1 MEIKKVV
8 VIGSGTMGSGIAA
21 HLCNANIPVTL
32 LDLKT
37 DISEKARDNIQR
49 SKPPLLL
56 DKSKINNIKVGN
68 IFENFSEVKEA
79 DWVVEAVVER
89 IDVKHDIYEK
99 IFKERKKGAIVSSNT
114 SSIPI
119 KVLSQNLTEGEKK
132 DFCITH
138 FFNPVRYMALLEIV
152 KNENND
158 LEKIN
163 ALKKFCEIELG
174 KGAIVCN
181 DTPGFLGNR
190 VGVYAMQIAMTEAF
204 KMKLSIEEADAIF
217 GRPMGIPKTGI
228 FGLYDLIGIDL
239 MADVLKSFIKE
250 LPKTDNFH
258 EVAKEIPLVK
268 KLIETGY
275 TGRKGKGGFYRINKT
290 DGKKVMEALNLETG
304 EYHASKKIN
313 IKSGKVDLVA
323 LINRDDKYGKYA
335 WSVISKII
343 KYASSLIP
351 GITKEF
357 NDIDEAMR
365 LGFNWSKGPFEML
378 EEIGVDNFFNKV
390 DEYGNIDF
398 LENLAKS
405 KNEKFYGERQKYTD
419 IETLGKVKKK
429 ATSIDGN
436 DSAKIYRFKDYNIVE
451 FTTKANALDYDSM
464 DALNK
469 ATDKPLII
477 INESM
482 QFSAGVNLSYTMN
495 YADKRDFKSIEKFI
509 KYFQETCKQLKYSD
523 HPVISA
529 PSGLTLGG
537 GFEVMVQSNFV
548 ASHTNIVVGLV
559 ETIVGLVPA
568 GGGCKEMLARWLET
582 EEAKKDPHYAP
593 LRVFDIIGNAKTA
606 TSPVEA
612 EPLKYLRAKDKKI
625 MNRNSLL
632 EVSKKIIEENRDFK
646 TPSENSFN
654 LPGKAVKDEM
664 IKTLE
669 KLYDDKIILDHG
681 MEVGKELANVL
692 SGGDTT
698 IDKTLSEDDMFKLE
712 LDSFMRLIETKKTQ
726 ERIKHTL
733 ATGKPLV
740 NYYFLLFFIFYF
752 FITKFFNYLLFFSY
766 LLQIKFSFPFFYSFI
781 FFYNSFF
788 FCNSSFNYFLFF

>member
-8 VIGSGTMGSGIAA
+8 IIGSGTMGSGIAA
-21 HLCNANIPVTL
+21 HLCNANVPVTL
-32 LDLKT
+32 LDLT
-37 DISEKARDNIQR
+37 TEISTNARDRIFKSR
-49 SKPPLLL
+49 PPLLI

-68 IFENFSEVKEA
+68 ISDDFDIVKEA
-79 DWVVEAVVER
+79 DWIVEAVVER
-89 IDVKHDIYEK
+89 IDIKHQIYDK
-99 IFKERKKGAIVSSNT
+99 IFKSRKDGAIVSSNT

-119 KVLSQNLTEGEKK
+119 KVLSQNLTNEQKK

-138 FFNPVRYMALLEIV
+138 FFNPVRYMGLLEIV

-163 ALKKFCEIELG
+163 GLQKFCEIELG

-204 KMKLSIEEADAIF
+204 KMKLTVEEADAIF
-217 GRPMGIPKTGI
+217 GRPMGIPKTGV

-250 LPKTDNFH
+250 LPKTDKFH
-258 EVAKEIPLVK
+258 EVAQEIPLIK

-275 TGRKGKGGFYRINKT
+275 TGRKGKGGFFRINK
-290 DGKKVMEALNLETG
+290 DGGAKILEALNLETG
-304 EYHASKKIN
+304 DYSPSKKID
-313 IKSGKVDLVA
+313 IKSEKVDLKK
-323 LINRDDKYGKYA
+323 LINRNDKYGKYA

-343 KYASSLIP
+343 KYASSLVTE
-351 GITKEF
+351 ITDEF

-378 EEIGVDNFFNKV
+378 EEIGVENFFSKIDNYGGNK
-390 DEYGNIDF
+390 F

-405 KNEKFYGERQKYTD
+405 KNENFYGERQKYTK
-419 IETLGKVKKK
+419 IETLGKVKRK
-429 ATSIDGN
+429 AQSIDGN
-436 DSAKIYRFKDYNIVE
+436 SSAQIYQFKDYNIVE

-464 DALNK
+464 DALKK

-482 QFSAGVNLSYTMN
+482 QFSAGVNLSYTMDFAN
-495 YADKRDFKSIEKFI
+495 KGDFKSIEKFI
-509 KYFQETCKQLKYSD
+509 KYFQETCKELKYSKY
-523 HPVISA
+523 PVISA

-537 GFEVMVQSNFV
+537 GFEVLVQSNFV
-548 ASHTNIVVGLV
+548 ASHTNIVIGLV
-559 ETIVGLVPA
+559 ETIVGLIPA
-568 GGGCKEMLARWLET
+568 GGGCKEMLARWQNT
-582 EEAKKDPHYAP
+582 EESKKDPHFAP
-593 LRVFDIIGNAKTA
+593 LKVFDIIGYGKTA

-612 EPLKYLRAKDKKI
+612 EPLKYLKPEDKKI

-632 EVSKKIIEENRDFK
+632 EASKQILDENRDFNS
-646 TPSENSFN
+646 PSELVFN
-654 LPGKAVKDEM
+654 LPGESVRGEM
-664 IKTLE
+664 YKVLD
-669 KLYDDKIILDHG
+669 KLYNDKVIQDHG
-681 MEVGKELANVL
+681 MEVAKELAYVL
-692 SGGDTT
+692 SGGDTS
-698 IDKTLSEDDMFKLE
+698 IDKQLSEDDLFKLE
-712 LDSFMRLIETKKTQ
+712 LDAFMKLIETPKTQ

-740 NYYFLLFFIFYF
+740 N
-752 FITKFFNYLLFFSY
+752 
-766 LLQIKFSFPFFYSFI
+766 
-781 FFYNSFF
+781 
-788 FCNSSFNYFLFF
+788 

>member
-8 VIGSGTMGSGIAA
+8 IIGSGTMGSGIAA
-21 HLCNANIPVTL
+21 HLCNANVPVTL
-32 LDLKT
+32 LDLT
-37 DISEKARDNIQR
+37 TEISTNARDRIFKSR
-49 SKPPLLL
+49 PPLLI

-68 IFENFSEVKEA
+68 ISDDFDAVKEA

-89 IDVKHDIYEK
+89 IDIKHQIYDK
-99 IFKERKKGAIVSSNT
+99 IYKSRKDGAIVSSNT

-119 KVLSQNLTEGEKK
+119 KVLSQNLTNEQKK

-138 FFNPVRYMALLEIV
+138 FFNPVRYMGLLEIV

-163 ALKKFCEIELG
+163 ALQKFCEIELG

-204 KMKLSIEEADAIF
+204 KMKLTVEEADAIF
-217 GRPMGIPKTGI
+217 GRPMGIPKTGV

-250 LPKTDNFH
+250 LPKTDKFH
-258 EVAKEIPLVK
+258 EVAQEIPLIK

-275 TGRKGKGGFYRINKT
+275 TGRKGKGGFFRINKE
-290 DGKKVMEALNLETG
+290 GGVKILEALNLETG
-304 EYHASKKIN
+304 DYSPSKKIDV
-313 IKSGKVDLVA
+313 KSDKVDLKK

-343 KYASSLIP
+343 KYASSLVP
-351 GITKEF
+351 EITDEF

-378 EEIGVDNFFNKV
+378 EEIGIENFFNKI
-390 DEYGNIDF
+390 DEYEGNKF
-398 LENLAKS
+398 LESLAKS
-405 KNEKFYGERQKYTD
+405 KNENFYGERQKYTK
-419 IETLGKVKKK
+419 IETLGKVKRK
-429 ATSIDGN
+429 AQSVDGN
-436 DSAKIYRFKDYNIVE
+436 SSAQVYKFPDYNIVE

-464 DALNK
+464 DALKK

-482 QFSAGVNLSYTMN
+482 QFSAGVNLSYTMDFAN
-495 YADKRDFKSIEKFI
+495 KGDFKSIEKFI
-509 KYFQETCKQLKYSD
+509 KYFQETCKELKYSKY
-523 HPVISA
+523 PVISA

-537 GFEVMVQSNFV
+537 GFEVLVQSNFV
-548 ASHTNIVVGLV
+548 ASHTNIVIGLV
-559 ETIVGLVPA
+559 ETIVGLIPA
-568 GGGCKEMLARWLET
+568 GGGCKEMLARWQDT
-582 EEAKKDPHYAP
+582 EESKKDPHFAP
-593 LRVFDIIGNAKTA
+593 LKVFDIIGYGKTA

-612 EPLKYLRAKDKKI
+612 EPLKYLKPEDKKI

-632 EVSKKIIEENRDFK
+632 EASKQILDENQNFK
-646 TPSENSFN
+646 SPSELVFN
-654 LPGKAVKDEM
+654 LPGESVRGEM
-664 IKTLE
+664 QKVLD
-669 KLYDDKIILDHG
+669 KLYNDKVILDHG
-681 MEVGKELANVL
+681 MEVAKELAYVL
-692 SGGDTT
+692 SGGDTS
-698 IDKTLSEDDMFKLE
+698 IDKQLSEDDLFKLE
-712 LDSFMRLIETKKTQ
+712 LDAFMKLIETPKTQ

-740 NYYFLLFFIFYF
+740 N
-752 FITKFFNYLLFFSY
+752 
-766 LLQIKFSFPFFYSFI
+766 
-781 FFYNSFF
+781 
-788 FCNSSFNYFLFF
+788 

>member
-21 HLCNANIPVTL
+21 QLCNANIPVTL

-37 DISEKARDNIQR
+37 EISKKARDRIHKSR
-49 SKPPLLL
+49 PPLLL

-68 IFENFSEVKEA
+68 ILDDFAEVNEA

-89 IDVKHDIYEK
+89 IDIKHDIYEK
-99 IFKERKKGAIVSSNT
+99 IFKVRKKGAIVSSNT

-119 KVLSQNLTEGEKK
+119 KVLSQNLAEEEKK

-138 FFNPVRYMALLEIV
+138 FFNPVRYMDLLEIV

-163 ALKKFCEIELG
+163 SLKKFCETELG

-204 KMKLSIEEADAIF
+204 KMKLSVEEADATF

-250 LPKTDNFH
+250 LPETDKFH

-268 KLIETGY
+268 KLIDTGY

-290 DGKKVMEALNLETG
+290 DDKKIMEALNLETG
-304 EYHASKKIN
+304 EYSPSKKIN
-313 IKSGKVDLVA
+313 IKSEKVDLKT
-323 LINRDDKYGKYA
+323 LINRDDKYGEYA
-335 WSVISKII
+335 WLVISKII
-343 KYASSLIP
+343 KYASSLVP

-365 LGFNWSKGPFEML
+365 LGFNWAKGPFEML
-378 EEIGVDNFFNKV
+378 EEIGVTNFFDKI
-390 DEYGNIDF
+390 DDYKGNNF

-419 IETLGKVKKK
+419 IETLGKVKKR
-429 ATSIDGN
+429 ALSIDGN
-436 DSAKIYRFKDYNIVE
+436 NSAEIYRFKDYNIVE

-464 DALNK
+464 DALKK

-482 QFSAGVNLSYTMN
+482 QFSAGVNLSYTMEF
-495 YADKRDFKSIEKFI
+495 ADKGDFKSIEKFI
-509 KYFQETCKQLKYSD
+509 RYFQETCKHLKYSD

-537 GFEVMVQSNFV
+537 GFEVMVHSNFV

-559 ETIVGLVPA
+559 ETIVGLIPA
-568 GGGCKEMLARWLET
+568 GGGCKEMLARWLDT
-582 EEAKKDPHYAP
+582 EEAKKDPCYAS
-593 LRVFDIIGNAKTA
+593 LKVFDIIGYGKTA
-606 TSPVEA
+606 TSPIEA
-612 EPLKYLRAKDKKI
+612 EPMKYLRPADKKI

-632 EVSKKIIEENRDFK
+632 EVSKKILEDNRDFK
-646 TPSENSFN
+646 APSETKLN
-654 LPGKAVKDEM
+654 LPGNAAKEKM
-664 IKTLE
+664 IKILETL
-669 KLYDDKIILDHG
+669 YNDKVILDHG

-692 SGGDTT
+692 SGGGTN
-698 IDKTLSEDDMFKLE
+698 IDKTLSEEDLFKLE
-712 LDSFMRLIETKKTQ
+712 LDAFMKLIETKETQ
-726 ERIKHTL
+726 DRIKHTL
-733 ATGKPLV
+733 ATGKPLI
-740 NYYFLLFFIFYF
+740 N
-752 FITKFFNYLLFFSY
+752 
-766 LLQIKFSFPFFYSFI
+766 
-781 FFYNSFF
+781 
-788 FCNSSFNYFLFF
+788 

>member
-1 MEIKKVV
+1 MKIQNVV
-8 VIGSGTMGSGIAA
+8 IIGSGTMGSGIAA

-32 LDLKT
+32 LDLRT
-37 DISEKARDNIQR
+37 EITEKARDRIFKSR
-49 SKPPLLL
+49 PPLLL
-56 DKSKINNIKVGN
+56 DKSKINNIKIGN
-68 IFENFSEVKEA
+68 ISDNFDVVKEA
-79 DWVVEAVVER
+79 DWIIEAVVER
-89 IDVKHDIYEK
+89 IDVKHSIYKK
-99 IFKERKKGAIVSSNT
+99 IFEERKPGAIVSSNT

-119 KVLSQNLTEGEKK
+119 KILSEKLTKEEKK

-138 FFNPVRYMALLEIV
+138 FFNPVRYMGLLEIV

-163 ALKKFCEIELG
+163 FLKNFCEIELG
-174 KGAIVCN
+174 KGAIICN

-204 KMKLSIEEADAIF
+204 KMKLSIEEADAVF

-250 LPKTDNFH
+250 LPEKDDFH
-258 EVAKEIPLVK
+258 EVAKEIPLIK
-268 KLIETGY
+268 RLIETGY
-275 TGRKGKGGFYRINKT
+275 TGRKGMGGFYRINKA

-304 EYHASKKIN
+304 YYLPIKKIN
-313 IKSGKVDLVA
+313 IKSEKVDLKT
-323 LINRDDKYGKYA
+323 LIDRDDKYGEYA

-343 KYASSLIP
+343 MYASSLVP
-351 GITKEF
+351 KITKEF

-365 LGFNWSKGPFEML
+365 LGFNWAKGPFEML
-378 EEIGVDNFFNKV
+378 EEIGVANFFNKI
-390 DEYGNIDF
+390 DDYNENIF
-398 LENLAKS
+398 LKDLAKT

-419 IETLGKVKKK
+419 IQTLGKVKKT
-429 ATSIDGN
+429 ALSIDGN
-436 DSAKIYRFKDYNIVE
+436 KSAEIYRFNDYNIVE
-451 FTTKANALDYDSM
+451 FITKANALDYDSM
-464 DALNK
+464 DALKK

-482 QFSAGVNLSYTMN
+482 QFSAGVNLSYTMDF
-495 YADKRDFKSIEKFI
+495 ADKGDFKSIEKFI
-509 KYFQETCKQLKYSD
+509 RYFQETCKHLKYSEY
-523 HPVISA
+523 PVISA

-559 ETIVGLVPA
+559 ETIVGLTPA

-582 EEAKKDPHYAP
+582 DESRKDPNFAP
-593 LRVFDIIGNAKTA
+593 LKVFDIIGYAKTA

-612 EPLKYLRAKDKKI
+612 EPMKYLRVEDKKI

-632 EVSKKIIEENRDFK
+632 EVSRKIIKDNMDFK
-646 TPSENSFN
+646 APNETTFK
-654 LPGKAVKDEM
+654 LPGKKVKDEM
-664 IKTLE
+664 IKILE
-669 KLYDDKIILDHG
+669 KLYNEKVILDHG

-698 IDKTLSEDDMFKLE
+698 IDKTLTEEDIFKLE
-712 LDSFMRLIETKKTQ
+712 LNSFMRLVETKKTQ
-726 ERIKHTL
+726 DRIKHTL
-733 ATGKPLV
+733 STGKPLI
-740 NYYFLLFFIFYF
+740 N
-752 FITKFFNYLLFFSY
+752 
-766 LLQIKFSFPFFYSFI
+766 
-781 FFYNSFF
+781 
-788 FCNSSFNYFLFF
+788 

>member
-1 MEIKKVV
+1 MNIKKVV

-32 LDLKT
+32 LDLT
-37 DISEKARDNIQR
+37 TEISEKARDRIFN

-56 DKSKINNIKVGN
+56 DKSQINNIQVGN
-68 IFENFSEVKEA
+68 IEDNFDVVKEA

-89 IDVKHDIYEK
+89 IDIKHNIYEK
-99 IFKERKKGAIVSSNT
+99 IFKDRKDRAIVSSNT

-119 KVLSQNLTEGEKK
+119 KVLSEKLTPEEKK

-138 FFNPVRYMALLEIV
+138 FFNPVRYMGLLEIV

-158 LEKIN
+158 LAKIN
-163 ALKKFCEIELG
+163 SLKKFCEIELG

-190 VGVYAMQIAMTEAF
+190 IGVFAMQVAMTEAF

-217 GRPMGIPKTGI
+217 GRPMGIPKTGV

-250 LPKTDNFH
+250 LSENDPFQ

-275 TGRKGKGGFYRINKT
+275 TGRKGKGGFYRMNKT
-290 DGKKVMEALNLETG
+290 GAAKMMEAINLETG
-304 EYHASKKIN
+304 EYFPSQKIN
-313 IKSGKVDLVA
+313 IGSDKVDLKS
-323 LINRDDKYGKYA
+323 LISRDDKYGEYA

-343 KYASSLIP
+343 KYSSSLVP
-351 GITKEF
+351 GITKDF

-365 LGFNWSKGPFEML
+365 LGFNWAKGPFEML
-378 EEIGVDNFFNKV
+378 EEIGVENFFNKV
-390 DEYGNIDF
+390 DDFQGNEF
-398 LENLAKS
+398 LENLSKS
-405 KNEKFYGERQKYTD
+405 KNQDFYGSRQKYTE

-429 ATSIDGN
+429 AISVDGN
-436 DSAKIYRFKDYNIVE
+436 NSAQVYRFNDYNIVE

-464 DALNK
+464 DALKK

-482 QFSAGVNLSYTMN
+482 QFSAGVNLTYTMDFAN
-495 YADKRDFKSIEKFI
+495 KGDFKSIEKFI
-509 KYFQETCKQLKYSD
+509 KYFQETCKHLKYSD

-559 ETIVGLVPA
+559 ETIVGLIPA
-568 GGGCKEMLARWLET
+568 GGGCKEMLARWLDT
-582 EEAKKDPHYAP
+582 DEAKKDPNYAP
-593 LRVFDIIGNAKTA
+593 LKVFDIIGYGKTA

-612 EPLKYLRAKDKKI
+612 EPMKYLKSEDKKI

-632 EVSKKIIEENRDFK
+632 EVSKEILDNNKDFK
-646 TPSENSFN
+646 APPETEFN
-654 LPGKAVKDEM
+654 LPGKTVLPEM
-664 IKTLE
+664 NKILE
-669 KLYDDKIILDHG
+669 KLYNDKVILDHG
-681 MEVGKELANVL
+681 LKVAQELAHVL

-698 IDKTLSEDDMFKLE
+698 IEKTLSEDDLFKLE
-712 LDSFMRLIETKKTQ
+712 LDAFMRLIETKETQ
-726 ERIKHTL
+726 DRIKHTL

-740 NYYFLLFFIFYF
+740 N
-752 FITKFFNYLLFFSY
+752 
-766 LLQIKFSFPFFYSFI
+766 
-781 FFYNSFF
+781 
-788 FCNSSFNYFLFF
+788 